1 MYMLWEAAS
10 KPHCI
15 SDKQPIRPNFHFK
28 LEDMFEST
36 LDDIN
41 EYPNA
46 IEIYTQ
52 VNRFQVEAKSVNL

>member
-1 MYMLWEAAS
+1 
-10 KPHCI
+10 
-15 SDKQPIRPNFHFK
+15 
-28 LEDMFEST
+28 MFEST